1 MFQAICIS
9 IFKFIVIN
17 ITVRISLFVVQS
29 LRHTQL
35 FDSLWTAAH
44 QASPS
49 FTFWS
54 LLKYIHWIDYYIQPS
69 HLLSPSSP
77 PVLNLSQHQGLFQWG
92 SSHQVAKI
100 LEFQLQHQ
108 SFQWVFKVDF
118 LQDWLVWS
126 PCCPR
131 DIQESFLTPH
141 FKSINS

>member
-1 MFQAICIS
+1 MFQDICIS

-35 FDSLWTAAH
+35 FYSLWTAAH

-54 LLKYIHWIDYYIQPS
+54 LLKHIHWIDFYIQPS

-77 PVLNLSQHQGLFQWG
+77 PVLSLSQHQGLFQWG

-108 SFQWVFKVDF
+108 SFLWIFRVDF